1 MGGGCHRCCGQQFT
15 GVQMKTIWAYLL
27 RNYDM
32 KLAGKLPE
40 PDRTAM
46 GVGWHRPRKSY
57 LTLAQLI
64 VCVCVRVCT
73 RARACAGVVWVG
85 GL

>member
-1 MGGGCHRCCGQQFT
+1 
-15 GVQMKTIWAYLL
+15 MKTIWAYLL

-46 GVGWHRPRKSY
+46 GIGWHRPLKSY
-57 LTLAQLI
+57 LK
-64 VCVCVRVCT
+64 
-73 RARACAGVVWVG
+73 
-85 GL
+85 

>member
-1 MGGGCHRCCGQQFT
+1 
-15 GVQMKTIWAYLL
+15 MKTIWAYLL

-46 GVGWHRPRKSY
+46 GVGWHRPLKSY
-57 LTLAQLI
+57 ITLAQLI
-64 VCVCVRVCT
+64 VCVCACVYA
-73 RARACAGVVWVG
+73 RARMRGCGVG
-85 GL
+85 GWVVKFMGMYEGC